1 MTMHRLPFSDGPR
14 PPACAEVADALPL
27 LHDHELGVAET
38 AAVEAHLATC
48 AACQDEAEAYARLS
62 SALKRLD
69 AADMVEIDDHPLAG
83 YGKPVGAQ
91 RNIAR

>member
-69 AADMVEIDDHPLAG
+69 AADMVVPLPSDRLARPRAG
-83 YGKPVGAQ
+83 PS
-91 RNIAR
+91 